1 MPRRGLARK
10 ADGTRVPGP
19 QQKYLDR
26 DQRAEWH
33 LPGQGGGAVR
43 CLPSAKRSGCLSEQA
58 RLHPRET
65 AGPVKLQATHTAVR
79 ERPCDRYRRRGGAG
93 AGRTQPL
100 GHHRQR
106 RLLLPALQ
114 RHNRLVR
121 WRRSA
126 RPPPKLQGKVGW
138 WAGELALEPQAH
150 VAVAA
155 ARQLGQLTSSA
166 NARGFFLTESLQ
178 IEGAMK
184 FNGRP
189 LTVDAIRRF
198 LGTPTARAL
207 VAASVDENL

>member
-1 MPRRGLARK
+1 MVTFRKAAAEAARK
-10 ADGTRVPGP
+10 
-19 QQKYLDR
+19 
-26 DQRAEWH
+26 
-33 LPGQGGGAVR
+33 GG
-43 CLPSAKRSGCLSEQA
+43 L
-58 RLHPRET
+58 
-65 AGPVKLQATHTAVR
+65 
-79 ERPCDRYRRRGGAG
+79 
-93 AGRTQPL
+93 
-100 GHHRQR
+100 
-106 RLLLPALQ
+106 
-114 RHNRLVR
+114 
-121 WRRSA
+121 
-126 RPPPKLQGKVGW
+126 VGW

-207 VAASVDENL
+207 VAASVDENLEFVRYFVDPRKA